1 VVLYPHG
8 SSDSPNERPSE
19 KHYVE
24 LVAISF
30 GRAGNS
36 TGYQDLPELKL
47 NERPKDIC
55 WYEFYNVLWIS
66 RAGGLAQR
74 RGIGRVHKDAWERHK
89 LEELDLVLE

>member
-1 VVLYPHG
+1 M
-8 SSDSPNERPSE
+8 
-19 KHYVE
+19 
-24 LVAISF
+24 
-30 GRAGNS
+30 
-36 TGYQDLPELKL
+36 